1 MHCENASPPQQA
13 SSFYRPELREL
24 IDHGHARIEFDLRRT
39 APFLCEKVSD
49 WMMRLSP
56 TGETRD
62 YLTQPRMFPTLLL
75 PWWMAKSFDLELDT
89 AFQADVIYSSL
100 NGYYY
105 IRLLDNLMD
114 GHSST
119 ELKILPATAFFQ
131 SQFQLAYQ
139 PYFEAGHTFWR
150 VFQNEWF
157 SSAEAVA
164 REVDLE
170 YIGIPEF
177 EQVSVKKVC
186 AVKIPLAATAYRYEK
201 SSQIQHWW
209 RFAEALAGWAQ
220 MLDDL
225 FDWHQDLR
233 NRKIS
238 HFLSLANQ
246 SKEPEE
252 SIESWVLREGFKL
265 GVCDLQ
271 RCFPELRRI
280 ARGLHSAEV
289 EYYLDV
295 REEMLAEDAGRIGA
309 GLSTLREIATILGT
323 EGGKMQA
330 E

>member
-1 MHCENASPPQQA
+1 MYCEKASPPQQA
-13 SSFYRPELREL
+13 SSFYQPELREL
-24 IDHGHARIEFDLRRT
+24 IAHGYERIELDLRRT
-39 APFLCEKVSD
+39 APFLCGQVTD
-49 WMMRLSP
+49 WMTRLSP
-56 TGETRD
+56 TGNARD

-75 PWWMAKSFDLELDT
+75 PWWMAKSFDRELDT
-89 AFQADVIYSSL
+89 AFQADVVYSSL

-114 GHSST
+114 GHGST
-119 ELKILPATAFFQ
+119 ELKILPATAFFHT
-131 SQFQLAYQ
+131 QFQLAYQ
-139 PYFEAGHTFWR
+139 PYFEASHFLWR
-150 VFQNEWF
+150 VFQEEWF

-186 AVKIPLAATAYRYEK
+186 AVKIPLAATAYHYEK

-233 NRKIS
+233 NRKS
-238 HFLSLANQ
+238 SYFLSLGNQ
-246 SKEPEE
+246 AKRPEE
-252 SIESWVLREGFKL
+252 SIESWVLREGFQW

-271 RCFPELRRI
+271 SRLPQLRQL
-280 ARGLHSAEV
+280 AQHLNCPAAES
-289 EYYLDV
+289 YLDF
-295 REEMLAEDAGRIGA
+295 REKMLAEDAARIGA
-309 GLSTLREIATILGT
+309 GLSTLREIATVLDT
-323 EGGKMQA
+323 ECNTA
-330 E
+330 L